1 MTQEEMQKQILDAV
15 ASEVLKPTNIVLGDM
30 VDKKFI
36 VEPGGI
42 GEQNNYYGSDGSLLH
57 QENDGEDD
65 DDASED
71 EQENKP
77 EAGQIENS
85 SNKNVRDPE
94 QRPGLL
100 KMVFDACKEKMGEK
114 FQPIDWFYIY
124 KMMVDNYIYEDNS
137 YKPFEA
143 DLKKAGIPETEMP
156 PTDQFFRKY
165 DVMKQG
171 DDYRF
176 PHWEVTNRGRQS
188 TLDRGISIARIA
200 HPILF

>member
-1 MTQEEMQKQILDAV
+1 MTRDEMQKQLLDAITSGKV
-15 ASEVLKPTNIVLGDM
+15 PTAQIVMGDM
-30 VDKKFI
+30 VGKKII
-36 VEPGGI
+36 VEAGGI
-42 GEQNNYYGSDGSLLH
+42 GEQNNYYGSDGSLLR
-57 QENDGEDD
+57 QENDDED

-71 EQENKP
+71 EQEDKP
-77 EAGQIENS
+77 ETRQIEDS
-85 SNKNVRDPE
+85 PKKDVRNPE

-100 KMVFDACKEKMGEK
+100 KLVFDACKEKMGKK

-124 KMMVDNYIYEDNS
+124 KLMVDNYIYEDNS

-143 DLKKAGIPETEMP
+143 DLKKAGIPGTEMP

-165 DVMKQG
+165 NVMKQG
-171 DDYRF
+171 EDNRF